1 MNWPLRRR
9 FRMMYMQRKEDLRWV
24 PLRAPCLPWDM
35 TDQRETLEAAE
46 RYELACLPRGA
57 AVKIMMNSHQEAEVK
72 SLTQGKRQNLSETRN
87 SQERGKPRRGQLSS
101 GHSPSVTRFLSC
113 VECWQDGQWAD
124 ETKDL
129 SQRLTRNLKGHTRAQ
144 LRPKPSIHTQRK
156 ATAISPSSPESL
168 SGN

>member
-1 MNWPLRRR
+1 MSATESTLPPVGHDRPAGDTGSSWAVWASLSTTGCCGKDHDEFTSRGRGEEPNP
-9 FRMMYMQRKEDLRWV
+9 RKKTEFEW
-24 PLRAPCLPWDM
+24 
-35 TDQRETLEAAE
+35 
-46 RYELACLPRGA
+46 
-57 AVKIMMNSHQEAEVK
+57 NS
-72 SLTQGKRQNLSETRN
+72 GN
-87 SQERGKPRRGQLSS
+87 SQERGKPRQGQLSS